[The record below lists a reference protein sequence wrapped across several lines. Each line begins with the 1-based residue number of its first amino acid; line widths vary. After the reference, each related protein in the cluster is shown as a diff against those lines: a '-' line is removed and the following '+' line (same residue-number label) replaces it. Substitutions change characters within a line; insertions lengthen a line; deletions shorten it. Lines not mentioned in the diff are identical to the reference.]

1 MEPAA
6 AWNEWF
12 GELRRRAYAALDAAD
27 RLPLFWTSSWR
38 TSLALIEREQPRPGL
53 ILVSGVWRGLALVCE
68 HFRPRPLGV
77 EVDVPGQAAFDGQV
91 LQIQDRLT
99 RLEAWLRAQASNR
112 AVLGPQPRAPQPA

>member
-1 MEPAA
+1 MEPSA

-38 TSLALIEREQPRPGL
+38 TSLALIEKDHPRPGL

-68 HFRPRPLGV
+68 HFRPRPLGL
-77 EVDVPGQAAFDGQV
+77 EVDVPGRAAFDGQV
-91 LQIQDRLT
+91 VQIQDRLT
-99 RLEAWLRAQASNR
+99 R
-112 AVLGPQPRAPQPA
+112 